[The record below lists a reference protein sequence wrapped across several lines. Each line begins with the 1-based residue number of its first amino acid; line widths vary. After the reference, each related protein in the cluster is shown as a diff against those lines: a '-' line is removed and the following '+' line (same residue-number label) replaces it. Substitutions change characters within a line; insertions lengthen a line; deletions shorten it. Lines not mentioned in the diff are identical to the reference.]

1 MAYEYT
7 YRRIVQFADTDRA
20 GIVHFPRFLCFVE
33 EAEHAFLRSLGLS
46 VHSSEEDGVVGFPRL
61 SARIEYRSSASFED
75 EIAVHIWLHR
85 KGTKTLTY
93 QFRILQGERLLALG
107 EIVCIAC
114 RFAKEGAGG
123 AMDSCELPA
132 RFADALEEAPHPP
145 LEFHDKK

>member
-1 MAYEYT
+1 MACEYT
-7 YRRIVQFADTDRA
+7 YRRIVQFADTDHA
-20 GIVHFPRFLCFVE
+20 GIIHFPRFLCFVE

-46 VHSSEEDGVVGFPRL
+46 VHSSEEEGVVSFPRL

-93 QFRILQGERLLALG
+93 QFRVLEEERLLALG

-114 RFAKEGAGG
+114 LFAKEGVGG
-123 AMDSCELPA
+123 EMRSCKLPA
-132 RFADALEEAPHPP
+132 RFDNALEEAPHSP